1 MNEKNE
7 KRSGAVNQEQDVVNQ
22 EQKNGR
28 QQGSGNGGRQAA
40 PEAPPAD
47 ASTEER
53 RKRPR
58 PKISDTPPLPPPPPK
73 LADYAPIVGQAEI
86 DELHFLAQRLRNKTV
101 KMVNSTAVGG
111 GVAEIL
117 NRLIPLMNE
126 LEVHTKWEVITGG
139 NDFYEVTKGFHNALH
154 GGEYNVTK
162 EVLEI
167 FMMYNEQNRQRM
179 EFTEDLFVIHDPQPA
194 GLIASKANTRGKW
207 IWRCHI
213 DLSNPHPDVWGFLRP
228 LVDQYDAAIFS
239 SPSFARQLGI
249 PQYLFYPCID
259 PLSEKNKDL
268 DEAFV
273 NKVCEDF
280 GVDRSRPIITQ
291 ISRFDRLKD
300 PVGVIQAYKMVKKY
314 VDCQLVLA
322 GGGATDDPEGAVVLA
337 EVMQEAGDDPD
348 VIILNLPPWSALE
361 INALQRA
368 STVIVQKS
376 LKEGFGLTVTEGL
389 WKGKPVIGGAV
400 GGIPVQI
407 IHKLTGVLVHS
418 VEGCAYQLRYLLT
431 HPDIAAQLGKN
442 GREHVKENFLMTT
455 NVKRWLLLYQL
466 MLGMARPVKPDKAVV
481 PADLPKVEEEAR
493 AK

>member
-1 MNEKNE
+1 MAEKE
-7 KRSGAVNQEQDVVNQ
+7 PKKSVAQSGADQSST
-22 EQKNGR
+22 
-28 QQGSGNGGRQAA
+28 SGNG
-40 PEAPPAD
+40 APPV
-47 ASTEER
+47 ER
-53 RKRPR
+53 RQRPR
-58 PKISDTPPLPPPPPK
+58 PKISETPPLPPPPPK
-73 LADYAPIVGQAEI
+73 LADYEPIIGKAEL
-86 DELHFLAQRLRNKTV
+86 DELRFLAHRLRGRHV

-126 LEVHTKWEVITGG
+126 LEIPTKWEVITGG
-139 NDFYEVTKGFHNALH
+139 NDFFEVTKGFHNALH
-154 GGEYNVTK
+154 GGEYHVTK
-162 EVLEI
+162 DILDI

-179 EFTEDLFVIHDPQPA
+179 EFTEDLFVIHDPQPV
-194 GLIASKANTRGKW
+194 GLIKSKGNTRGKW

-228 LVDQYDAAIFS
+228 MVEQYDSAIFS
-239 SPSFARQLGI
+239 SPSFARQLAI

-268 DEAFV
+268 DESFV

-280 GVDRSRPIITQ
+280 GIDRSRPVITQ

-300 PVGVIQAYKMVKKY
+300 PVGVIQAYKLVKKY

-348 VIILNLPPWSALE
+348 IIILNLPPWSALE

-418 VEGCAYQLRYLLT
+418 VEGCAYQIRYLLT
-431 HPDIAAQLGKN
+431 HPEIAAQLGKN

-455 NVKRWLLLYQL
+455 NVKRWLILFQI
-466 MLGMARPVKPDKAVV
+466 MLGMTRPMKPDRAVV
-481 PADLPKVEEEAR
+481 PGEIKPPNKDEVPQTISS
-493 AK
+493 